1 MPVDALLEFAATRER
16 KPSPSMDWPDA
27 PYAHTK
33 TFELHM
39 TDTSPPEKLVGAL
52 SAGLKVLR
60 YLASAQTPH
69 GVSRIAKD
77 LELNASTCFNLLKT
91 LVHERLVT
99 FDEGTKTYSIG
110 LGLVELAK
118 GSLEKA
124 TYARLMRPHL
134 QELAGRHNLT
144 LTLWQR
150 IRDERVVLVDLAE
163 SMSTMRIHMSI
174 GQRLPMYIA
183 ALGRCMAAHS
193 GLSVLELRRKLSD
206 LRWEDGPSFEAY
218 MRDVEHVRTHGYAVD
233 NGNFVKGVVTVSSPI
248 LDTQK
253 RPVMAVSAVGFSTQF
268 SAESLQVLAEDLRTR
283 CLEATR
289 ALSGGTVTEL
299 WSEKAVL
306 VQGNT

>member
-1 MPVDALLEFAATRER
+1 MSRDAIHHRAGLPPLTFPAI
-16 KPSPSMDWPDA
+16 A
-27 PYAHTK
+27 PYAISNP
-33 TFELHM
+33 FELHM

-60 YLASAQTPH
+60 YLSSAQTPH

-134 QELAGRHNLT
+134 QELAARHNIT
-144 LTLWQR
+144 VTLWQR
-150 IRDERVVLVDLAE
+150 IPDDRVVLVDLAE
-163 SMSTMRIHMSI
+163 SMSTMRVHMSI

-193 GLSVLELRRKLSD
+193 GLSVLELRRKLSE
-206 LRWEDGPSFEAY
+206 LRWEDGPGFEAY
-218 MRDVEHVRTHGYAVD
+218 MRDVEHVRNHGFAVD
-233 NGNFVKGVVTVSSPI
+233 NGNFVRGVITVSSPI
-248 LDTQK
+248 LDAQR
-253 RPVMAVSAVGFSTQF
+253 RPVMAVSAVGFATQLTDN
-268 SAESLQVLAEDLRTR
+268 ALAALSEDLRER
-283 CLEATR
+283 CREATQ
-289 ALSGGTVTEL
+289 ALSGGAVTRP
-299 WSEKAVL
+299 WSDDSKPVL
-306 VQGNT
+306 VA